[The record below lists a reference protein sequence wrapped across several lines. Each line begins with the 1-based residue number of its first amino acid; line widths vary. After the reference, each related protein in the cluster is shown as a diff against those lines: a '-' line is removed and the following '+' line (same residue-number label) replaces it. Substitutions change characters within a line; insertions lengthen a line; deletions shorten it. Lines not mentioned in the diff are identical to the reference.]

1 MPDSTCFQCSLTRY
15 QLRAFERSRQSGFS
29 LIEVLVALFITLI
42 GLLSLT
48 GLIARSNQA
57 EMESY
62 QRVQALM
69 LLQDMVDR
77 ININRKVAACY
88 SNDATGRTV
97 GTSFTGTLTCTVGT
111 AQQNTQVAADL
122 TAWNNLLQ
130 GSAEVAP
137 GTTKIGAMIGARG
150 CIAQIDAVNNI
161 YIVSV
166 AWQGLV
172 ATAAPG
178 NPCGSG
184 LYGSDD
190 KFRRVVTATLRIGT
204 LT

>member
-1 MPDSTCFQCSLTRY
+1 MRNSTLSRFPMARFQH
-15 QLRAFERSRQSGFS
+15 RAGQSGVS
-29 LIEVLVALFITLI
+29 LVEVLVALFITLI

-48 GLIARSNQA
+48 GLIARANQA

-88 SNDATGRTV
+88 SNDGTGRTV
-97 GTSFTGTLTCTVGT
+97 GTSFSGTLACTAGT

-130 GSAEVAP
+130 GSAEVS
-137 GTTKIGAMIGARG
+137 GSNKIGAMIGARG
-150 CIAQIDAVNNI
+150 CIVQIDLVNRI

-166 AWQGLV
+166 AWQGL
-172 ATAAPG
+172 APTFIPP
-178 NPCGSG
+178 NTCGQG
-184 LYGSDD
+184 QYGGDD
-190 KFRRVVTATLRIGT
+190 KLRRVVTATIRIGN
-204 LT
+204 LSS